1 MHTQLESR
9 PVDCHILAAG
19 YTYPGGAAASWQ
31 HLRAWVRD
39 GRWRLRTQR
48 LCILLHQHIRLY
60 WIPNRRCGIWCYK
73 QRYLFV
79 GYRIAFRIPELSRR
93 WQCNFSG
100 LHRQGRLLDRRNQH
114 THRHVQ
120 LCLRVDYV
128 IWRDRDR
135 LGCCARASR
144 VSEAEDGYQGHGV
157 HVVAIRQVGRSGG
170 RAVRLRKT
178 LFLD

>member
-79 GYRIAFRIPELSRR
+79 GYRIAFRIPEGRSADKHWKAVSAFPLRSPLGQDGGACLHLRQR
-93 WQCNFSG
+93 SPAGIDRIPHINLRAV
-100 LHRQGRLLDRRNQH
+100 LHRPGGLRRLLLQSGRLRCPCLLYG
-114 THRHVQ
+114 RHAQ
-120 LCLRVDYV
+120 PY
-128 IWRDRDR
+128 
-135 LGCCARASR
+135 G
-144 VSEAEDGYQGHGV
+144 
-157 HVVAIRQVGRSGG
+157 
-170 RAVRLRKT
+170 
-178 LFLD
+178 